1 MADRALTRPAA
12 PAEGARELPADPGP
26 AAVRGRWPWWA
37 GVLAVYAASRIL
49 TSALMLLAARTQIA
63 SPWGPASPSLLQ
75 FATFWDT
82 GWYRTILL
90 RGYPS
95 VLPVDAAGHVQPNA
109 WAFMPVYP
117 AVVRVVE
124 VVTGATFEQAAV
136 AVSLV
141 AGAGAVLV
149 LHRLLSRFLPA
160 GAVRTAVVLVCVAP
174 LSPLFQIGYAESLS
188 ALVLLWA
195 LLLLVDR
202 RYAVLVPAVVLLAFT
217 RPLGAAFALALVLH
231 IVHRL
236 RTAGADPFP
245 VAQRVRAGAA
255 ALAAGGAALAWP
267 VIAWIRT
274 GSPTAYTDT
283 ELAWRAG
290 YTGFRHLIPFE
301 PWFDG
306 AAFWIGGPAGV
317 IAVVLVVA
325 VSAGMLLLPA
335 VRALGPEL
343 RIWVAAYG
351 VYLLAV
357 FFPQSSLFR
366 LLLPM
371 IPLAGALA
379 LPRSRAYRVALVL
392 VAIAGQWVWID
403 VVWRMTT
410 ADWTPP

>member
-1 MADRALTRPAA
+1 VADRALIRTDGRARRPSASA
-12 PAEGARELPADPGP
+12 GEHPDAGARL
-26 AAVRGRWPWWA
+26 RWPWWA
-37 GVLAVYAASRIL
+37 TVLAVYAASRVL
-49 TSALMLLAARTQIA
+49 TSVLMLLAARTQIA

-75 FATFWDT
+75 FSTFWDT

-90 RGYPS
+90 RGYPE

-124 VVTGATFEQAAV
+124 LVTGATFEKAAV
-136 AVSLV
+136 GVSVV

-149 LHRLLSRFLPA
+149 LHRLLSRVLPPS
-160 GAVRTAVVLVCVAP
+160 AVMTAVALVCVAP

-188 ALVLLWA
+188 TLVLLTA

-202 RYAVLVPAVVLLAFT
+202 RYGALVPVVVVLAFT
-217 RPLGAAFALALVLH
+217 RPLGAAFAFALVLH
-231 IVHRL
+231 GIHRL
-236 RTAGADPFP
+236 RTADADPFP
-245 VAQRVRAGAA
+245 GSERLRVAA
-255 ALAAGGAALAWP
+255 AAVAAGVAALAWP
-267 VIAWIRT
+267 AVAWIRT

-317 IAVVLVVA
+317 VAVVLAVVA
-325 VSAGMLLLPA
+325 FGAMLLLPA
-335 VRALGPEL
+335 VRALGADL
-343 RIWVAAYG
+343 RIWILAYG
-351 VYLLAV
+351 LYLLAV

-371 IPLAGALA
+371 MPLAGALA
-379 LPRSRAYRVALVL
+379 LPRSRVYRVALL
-392 VAIAGQWVWID
+392 VAAVVGQWVWID
-403 VVWRMTT
+403 VLWRMTT
-410 ADWTPP
+410 SDWTPP

>member
-1 MADRALTRPAA
+1 VRP
-12 PAEGARELPADPGP
+12 
-26 AAVRGRWPWWA
+26 RWPWWA
-37 GVLAVYAASRIL
+37 TVLAVYAVSRVL
-49 TSALMLLAARTQIA
+49 TSVLMLLAARTQIA

-75 FATFWDT
+75 FSTFWDT

-90 RGYPS
+90 RGYPE

-124 VVTGATFEQAAV
+124 LVTGATFEQAAV
-136 AVSLV
+136 GVSVV

-149 LHRLLSRFLPA
+149 LHRLLSRVLPPS
-160 GAVRTAVVLVCVAP
+160 AVMTAVALVCVAP

-188 ALVLLWA
+188 ALVLLTA

-202 RYAVLVPAVVLLAFT
+202 RYGALVPVVVVLAFT
-217 RPLGAAFALALVLH
+217 RPLGAAFAFALVLH
-231 IVHRL
+231 GIHRL
-236 RTAGADPFP
+236 RTADADPFP
-245 VAQRVRAGAA
+245 GSERLRVAA
-255 ALAAGGAALAWP
+255 AAVAAGVAALAWP
-267 VIAWIRT
+267 AVAWIRT

-306 AAFWIGGPAGV
+306 AAFWIGGPVGV
-317 IAVVLVVA
+317 VAVVLAVVA
-325 VSAGMLLLPA
+325 FGAMLLLPA
-335 VRALGPEL
+335 VRALGADL
-343 RIWVAAYG
+343 RIWILAYG
-351 VYLLAV
+351 LYLLAV

-371 IPLAGALA
+371 MPLAGTLA
-379 LPRSRAYRVALVL
+379 LPRSRVYRVALL
-392 VAIAGQWVWID
+392 VAAVVGQWVWID
-403 VVWRMTT
+403 ALWRMTT
-410 ADWTPP
+410 SDWTPP